1 MSILLAWQAVGVPRL
16 LPFSALRYQRVPDL
30 TALVAPPYDVISAQG
45 RLDLEQRHP
54 ANAVR
59 LDFPRDEGEGDP
71 YERAAVR
78 LAGWLGGGVLEQD
91 ATATLSIYRMTATDN
106 AGRVTITTGILGALV
121 LEEPGTG
128 DILPHEQTTTKDK
141 ADRLSLIRAT
151 RLNTSPI
158 WGLSMAEGVN
168 HSYQPQGDPH
178 HRATDEEGVVHE
190 LWIIQDAERINTIC
204 AQIASAPIVV
214 ADGHHRFE
222 TALTYQH
229 ERPTDDAGAAAILT
243 YIVEL
248 APDQLE
254 VRGIHRI
261 VNSLNIGL
269 IEALT
274 PFFDLRTADRA
285 DFTPAHAHELPAMGS
300 LMVLTASDAFYAT
313 PKQGA
318 FPAELTLDSERVRH
332 ALEVHEPSLT
342 YHHDAA
348 TLAQAVADGAPGAIL
363 LRPATV
369 AQIRHVAETR
379 TRMPAKTTFFWPK
392 PRSGMVFRPLDV

>member
-1 MSILLAWQAVGVPRL
+1 MPQLH
-16 LPFSALRYQRVPDL
+16 PFPALRYQRVPDL
-30 TALVAPPYDVISAQG
+30 TALVAPPYDVISADG
-45 RLDLEQRHP
+45 RIELENRHP

-59 LDFPRDEGEGDP
+59 LDFPRDEGQGDP
-71 YERAAVR
+71 YERAAIR
-78 LAGWLGGGVLEQD
+78 LSGWLGGGVLEQD
-91 ATATLSIYRMTATDN
+91 ASPTLSIYRMTATDN
-106 AGRVTITTGILGALV
+106 AGRVTVTTGILGALV

-151 RLNTSPI
+151 RINTSPI
-158 WGLSMAEGVN
+158 WGLSMAAGVN
-168 HSYQPQGDPH
+168 ATYQPEGDPH
-178 HRATDEEGVVHE
+178 HRAVDDEGVVHE
-190 LWIIQDAERINTIC
+190 LWIISDQDRIKNIC

-222 TALTYQH
+222 TALTYQK
-229 ERPTDDAGAAAILT
+229 ERSADDQGAAAILT

-261 VNSLNIGL
+261 VNTLNVGL
-269 IEALT
+269 IDALA
-274 PFFDLRTADRA
+274 PMFELSPANPA
-285 DFTPAHAHELPAMGS
+285 DFTPAHAHELPGMAK
-300 LMVLTASDAFYAT
+300 LMVLTTDGAWYAEPKADAF
-313 PKQGA
+313 PS
-318 FPAELTLDSERVRH
+318 ELTLDSERVRH
-332 ALEVHEPSLT
+332 ALQSHDPSLT
-342 YHHDAA
+342 YHHDAT
-348 TLAQAVADGAPGAIL
+348 TLANAVADGAAGAIL

-392 PRSGMVFRPLDV
+392 PRSGMLFRPLDE

>member
-1 MSILLAWQAVGVPRL
+1 VHVPRL

-30 TALVAPPYDVISAQG
+30 TALVAPPYDVISADG
-45 RLDLEQRHP
+45 RLELEDRHP

-59 LDFPRDEGEGDP
+59 LDFPRDEGQGDP
-71 YERAAVR
+71 YERAAIR
-78 LAGWLGGGVLEQD
+78 LSGWLGGGVLQQD
-91 ATATLSIYRMTATDN
+91 ATPTLSIYRMTATDN
-106 AGRVTITTGILGALV
+106 AGRITVTTGILGALE

-151 RLNTSPI
+151 RINTSPI

-168 HSYQPQGDPH
+168 QTYQPTGEPH
-178 HRATDEEGVVHE
+178 HRAVDDEGVLHE
-190 LWIIQDAERINTIC
+190 LWIISEPDRIAEICSRINT
-204 AQIASAPIVV
+204 SPIVV

-222 TALTYQH
+222 TALTYQQ
-229 ERPTDDAGAAAILT
+229 ERPADDLGAAAILT

-248 APDQLE
+248 APDQLV

-261 VNSLNIGL
+261 VNTLSCGL

-274 PFFDLRTADRA
+274 QFFELTPADPA
-285 DFTPAHAHELPAMGS
+285 DFTPAHAHDLPEMGA
-300 LMVLTASDAFYAT
+300 LMVLTADGSWYAK
-313 PKQGA
+313 PKDGA
-318 FPAELTLDSERVRH
+318 IPASLTLDSERVRH
-332 ALEVHEPSLT
+332 ALESHDPNLT
-342 YHHDAA
+342 YHHDAE
-348 TLAQAVADGAPGAIL
+348 TLARAVADGAAGAIL

-392 PRSGMVFRPLDV
+392 PRSGMLYRPLDV

>member
-1 MSILLAWQAVGVPRL
+1 MPRL
-16 LPFSALRYQRVPDL
+16 LPFPALRYQRVPDL
-30 TALVAPPYDVISAQG
+30 TALVAPPYDVISAGG
-45 RLDLEQRHP
+45 RVELEARHP

-59 LDFPRDEGEGDP
+59 LDFPRDEGQGDP
-71 YERAAVR
+71 YTRAAVR
-78 LAGWLGGGVLEQD
+78 LAGWLGGGVLQQD
-91 ATATLSIYRMTATDN
+91 ATPTLSIYRMTATDN
-106 AGRVTITTGILGALV
+106 AGRVTVTTGILGALV

-151 RLNTSPI
+151 RINTSPI
-158 WGLSMAEGVN
+158 WGLSMAQGVN
-168 HSYQPQGDPH
+168 QTYQPSGDPH
-178 HRATDEEGVVHE
+178 HRAVDDEGVIHE
-190 LWIIQDAERINTIC
+190 LWIITDPEHIATIC
-204 AQIASAPIVV
+204 DRIATAPIVV

-229 ERPTDDAGAAAILT
+229 ERPADDDGAAAILT

-261 VNSLNIGL
+261 VNSLSGGL
-269 IEALT
+269 VDALDPCFDLT
-274 PFFDLRTADRA
+274 PADPA
-285 DFTPAHAHELPAMGS
+285 DFTPAHAHELTLIGA
-300 LMVLTASDAFYAT
+300 LMVLTTDGAWYAR
-313 PKQGA
+313 PKEGA
-318 FPAELTLDSERVRH
+318 IPAELTLDSERVRH
-332 ALEVHEPSLT
+332 ALEAHDPSLT

-348 TLAQAVADGAPGAIL
+348 TLARAVAEGAAGAIL

-369 AQIRHVAETR
+369 DQIRHVAETR

-392 PRSGMVFRPLDV
+392 PRSGMVYRPLDI

>member
-1 MSILLAWQAVGVPRL
+1 MPRL

-30 TALVAPPYDVISAQG
+30 SALVAPPYDVISTQG
-45 RLDLEQRHP
+45 RLDLENRHP

-71 YERAAVR
+71 YDRAAVR

-91 ATATLSIYRMTATDN
+91 SAPTLSIYRMTATDT
-106 AGRVTITTGILGALV
+106 AGRVSVTTGILGALG
-121 LEEPGTG
+121 LAEPGTG

-168 HSYQPQGDPH
+168 TTYQPQGEPH
-178 HRATDEEGVVHE
+178 HRAVDDEGVLHE
-190 LWIIQDAERINTIC
+190 LWIIQDPQRIDSIC

-229 ERPTDDAGAAAILT
+229 ERPSDDAGAAAILT

-261 VNSLNIGL
+261 VNTMNGDLV
-269 IEALT
+269 EALGE
-274 PFFDLRTADRA
+274 FFELRPANVS
-285 DFTPAHAHELPAMGS
+285 DFTPAHAHDLPGIDA
-300 LMVLTASDAFYAT
+300 LMVLTAGGAWYAS
-313 PKQGA
+313 PRPAA

-332 ALEVHEPSLT
+332 ALDAYDASLT
-342 YHHDAA
+342 YHHDAN
-348 TLAQAVADGAPGAIL
+348 TLANAVHEGAAGAIL

-369 AQIRHVAETR
+369 AQIRHVAGTR

-392 PRSGMVFRPLDV
+392 PRSGMVYRPLDV

>member
-1 MSILLAWQAVGVPRL
+1 VPKL
-16 LPFSALRYQRVPDL
+16 LPFTALRYQRVPDL
-30 TALVAPPYDVISAQG
+30 TALVAPPYDVISADG
-45 RLDLEQRHP
+45 RLDLENRHP

-59 LDFPRDEGEGDP
+59 LDFPRDEGDGDA
-71 YERAAVR
+71 YGRAATR

-91 ATATLSIYRMTATDN
+91 GIPTLSIYRMTAVDN
-106 AGRVTITTGILGALV
+106 AGRTTVTTGVLGALT

-151 RLNTSPI
+151 RINTSPI
-158 WGLSMAEGVN
+158 WGLSMAAGVN
-168 HSYQPQGDPH
+168 RTYQPTGDPH
-178 HRATDEEGVVHE
+178 HRATDDEGVLHE
-190 LWIIQDAERINTIC
+190 LWIIKDPTQIETIC
-204 AQIASAPIVV
+204 SQINSAPIVV

-222 TALTYQH
+222 TALTYQA
-229 ERPTDDAGAAAILT
+229 ERPADDFGAAAILT

-261 VNSLNIGL
+261 VNSLDVPLVDALNPYF
-269 IEALT
+269 ELT
-274 PFFDLRTADRA
+274 PSNAA
-285 DFTPAHAHELPAMGS
+285 DFTPAHAHQLPAIGA
-300 LMVLTASDAFYAT
+300 LMVLTATGAWYAR
-313 PKQGA
+313 PRDGA
-318 FPAELTLDSERVRH
+318 IPAELTLDSERVRF
-332 ALEVHEPSLT
+332 ALVAHNPTLT
-342 YHHDAA
+342 YHHDAE
-348 TLAQAVADGAPGAIL
+348 TLAKAVHDGAVGAIL

-392 PRSGMVFRPLDV
+392 PRSGMVYRPLD

>member
-1 MSILLAWQAVGVPRL
+1 VPQL
-16 LPFSALRYQRVPDL
+16 LPFPALRYRRVPDL
-30 TALVAPPYDVISAQG
+30 SAVVAPPYDVISAEG
-45 RLDLEQRHP
+45 RLALEEQHP

-59 LDFPRDEGEGDP
+59 LDYPRDEGDGDA
-71 YERAAVR
+71 YGRAATR
-78 LAGWLGGGVLEQD
+78 LAGWLGGGVLD
-91 ATATLSIYRMTATDN
+91 RDSTPTLSIYRMTATDT
-106 AGRVTITTGILGALV
+106 AGRVSVTTGVLGALV

-151 RLNTSPI
+151 RINTSPI
-158 WGLSMAEGVN
+158 WGLSMAQGVN
-168 HSYQPQGDPH
+168 LTYQPNGEPH
-178 HRATDEEGVVHE
+178 HRAVDDEGVVHE
-190 LWIIQDAERINTIC
+190 SWIISDQARIDAIC
-204 AQIASAPIVV
+204 SQIASAPIVV

-229 ERPTDDAGAAAILT
+229 EQQTDLAEGEAPDSGAAAILT

-261 VNSLNIGL
+261 VNSLDVAL
-269 IEALT
+269 IDALT
-274 PFFDLRTADRA
+274 PFFDLVPADPA
-285 DFTPAHAHELPAMGS
+285 DFTPAHAHELPGIGS
-300 LMVLTASDAFYAT
+300 LMVLTKDGAWHAT
-313 PKQGA
+313 PKPDA
-318 FPAELTLDSERVRH
+318 IPAELTLDSERVRH
-332 ALEVHEPSLT
+332 ALSAHNPDLT
-342 YHHDAA
+342 YHHDAR
-348 TLAQAVADGAPGAIL
+348 TLAVSVANGAVGAIL

-392 PRSGMVFRPLDV
+392 PRSGMVFRPLD

>member
-1 MSILLAWQAVGVPRL
+1 MPRL
-16 LPFSALRYQRVPDL
+16 LPFPALRYQRVPDL
-30 TALVAPPYDVISAQG
+30 TALVAPPYDVISADG
-45 RLDLEQRHP
+45 RLELEDRHP

-59 LDFPRDEGEGDP
+59 LDFPRDEGQGDP
-71 YERAAVR
+71 YERAAIR
-78 LAGWLGGGVLEQD
+78 LAGWLGGGVLQQD
-91 ATATLSIYRMTATDN
+91 ASPTLSIYRMTATDN
-106 AGRVTITTGILGALV
+106 AGRVTVTTGILGALE

-151 RLNTSPI
+151 RINTSPI

-168 HSYQPQGDPH
+168 QTYQPTGDPH
-178 HRATDEEGVVHE
+178 HRAVDDEGVLHE
-190 LWIIQDAERINTIC
+190 LWIISEPDRITEICDRINT
-204 AQIASAPIVV
+204 APIVV

-229 ERPTDDAGAAAILT
+229 ERPADDQGAAAILT

-248 APDQLE
+248 APDQLV

-261 VNSLNIGL
+261 VNTLSCGL
-269 IEALT
+269 VEALT
-274 PFFDLRTADRA
+274 PFFELTAADPA
-285 DFTPAHAHELPAMGS
+285 DFTPAHAHDLPGLGS
-300 LMVLTASDAFYAT
+300 LMVLTAEGAWYAK
-313 PKQGA
+313 PKDGA
-318 FPAELTLDSERVRH
+318 IPANLTLDSERVRH
-332 ALEVHEPSLT
+332 ALESHNPNLT
-342 YHHDAA
+342 YHHDAV
-348 TLAQAVADGAPGAIL
+348 TLARAVGDGAAGAIL

-392 PRSGMVFRPLDV
+392 PRSGMLYRPLDV

>member
-1 MSILLAWQAVGVPRL
+1 VPQL
-16 LPFSALRYQRVPDL
+16 LPFPALRYQRVPDL
-30 TALVAPPYDVISAQG
+30 TALVAPPYDVISADG
-45 RLDLEQRHP
+45 RLALENSHP

-59 LDFPRDEGEGDP
+59 LDFPRDEGQGDP
-71 YERAAVR
+71 YKRAAVR
-78 LAGWLGGGVLEQD
+78 LAGWLGGGVLQQD
-91 ATATLSIYRMTATDN
+91 NAPTLSIYRMTATDN
-106 AGRVTITTGILGALV
+106 AGRVTVTTGILGALV

-151 RLNTSPI
+151 RINTSPI
-158 WGLSMAEGVN
+158 WGLSMAAGVN
-168 HSYQPQGDPH
+168 ASYQPQGEPH
-178 HRATDEEGVVHE
+178 HRAVDDEGVIHE
-190 LWIIQDAERINTIC
+190 LWIISDVERINTIC

-222 TALTYQH
+222 TALTYQK
-229 ERPTDDAGAAAILT
+229 ERDADDTGAAAILT

-261 VNSLNIGL
+261 VNSLQGNL
-269 IEALT
+269 VDALT
-274 PFFDLRTADRA
+274 PFFDLESADTA
-285 DFTPAHAHELPAMGS
+285 DFTPGHAHDLPTMEA
-300 LMVLTASDAFYAT
+300 LMVLTSEGAWYAR
-313 PKQGA
+313 PKPDV

-332 ALEVHEPSLT
+332 ALEHHEPTLT
-342 YHHDAA
+342 YHHDAT
-348 TLAQAVADGAPGAIL
+348 TLAKAVADGAAGAIL

-392 PRSGMVFRPLDV
+392 PRSGMLFRPLDE

>member
-1 MSILLAWQAVGVPRL
+1 VPRL

-45 RLDLEQRHP
+45 RLDLEDRHP

-71 YERAAVR
+71 YDRAAVR
-78 LAGWLGGGVLEQD
+78 LAGWLGGGVLSQD
-91 ATATLSIYRMTATDN
+91 AAPTLSIYRMTATDS
-106 AGRVTITTGILGALV
+106 AGRTSVTTGVLGALV

-151 RLNTSPI
+151 RINTSPI

-168 HSYQPQGDPH
+168 STYQPVGEPH
-178 HRATDEEGVVHE
+178 HRAVDEEGVIHE
-190 LWIIQDAERINTIC
+190 LWIIQDTGQIETIC

-229 ERPTDDAGAAAILT
+229 ERPQDDTGAAAILT

-261 VNSLNIGL
+261 VNSLSTDL
-269 IEALT
+269 VEALT
-274 PFFDLRTADRA
+274 PFFDL
-285 DFTPAHAHELPAMGS
+285 TPADVGNFTAVHAHELPQLGC
-300 LMVLTASDAFYAT
+300 LMVLTGAGAWHAT
-313 PKQGA
+313 PKQDA
-318 FPAELTLDSERVRH
+318 FPTELTLDSERVQH
-332 ALEVHEPSLT
+332 ALAAHEPSLT

-348 TLAQAVADGAPGAIL
+348 TLAQAVADGASGAIL

-369 AQIRHVAETR
+369 SQIRHVAETR

-392 PRSGMVFRPLDV
+392 PRSGMVYRPLDE

>member
-1 MSILLAWQAVGVPRL
+1 VPRL
-16 LPFSALRYQRVPDL
+16 LPFPALRYQRVPDL
-30 TALVAPPYDVISAQG
+30 TALVAPPYDVISADG
-45 RLDLEQRHP
+45 RLDLEARHP

-59 LDFPRDEGEGDP
+59 LDFPRDEGQGDP

-78 LAGWLGGGVLEQD
+78 LQGWLGGGVLQQD
-91 ATATLSIYRMTATDN
+91 SSPTLSIYRMTATDN
-106 AGRVTITTGILGALV
+106 AGRVSVTTGIIGALV

-151 RLNTSPI
+151 RINTSPI

-168 HSYQPQGDPH
+168 TLYQPSGDPH
-178 HRATDEEGVVHE
+178 HRAVDEEGVLHE
-190 LWIIQDAERINTIC
+190 LWVIADE
-204 AQIASAPIVV
+204 AQIAAICDRIATAPIVV

-229 ERPTDDAGAAAILT
+229 ERPADDAGAAAIMT

-261 VNSLNIGL
+261 VNSLDCAL
-269 IEALT
+269 IDALT
-274 PFFDLRTADRA
+274 PYFELVPADPTHFTA
-285 DFTPAHAHELPAMGS
+285 AHAHELPTLGS
-300 LMVLTASDAFYAT
+300 LMVLTAEGAWYAT
-313 PKQGA
+313 PKTDA
-318 FPAELTLDSERVRH
+318 IPAQLTLDSERVRF
-332 ALEVHEPSLT
+332 ALEAHNPNLT

-348 TLAQAVADGAPGAIL
+348 TLAKAVSDGAVGAIL

-392 PRSGMVFRPLDV
+392 PRSGMTYRPLDA